1 MYKILVNHSSIDIA
15 EEYEVNFYL
24 TIKEL
29 KSLILK
35 KHNYSNMKLIFSGK
49 ILKDDFT
56 LEYYDICED
65 NMIICMGKMF
75 MNNTPNIRS
84 VNPPSRANNPNNN
97 SSINFPQLNRPNIS
111 SNSGSITLNVPINP
125 FLNLTSSLSSITNNN
140 GSITRGNN
148 FIGLFT
154 TTLHRDPVISSLT
167 QSINNNPLFY
177 SSTNSTPNINN
188 FMNFFSQLGSITNIS
203 STNLNNSNNPF
214 SSFLDTL
221 SNNNQNIDLN
231 RPIIES
237 DNNTYAYGI
246 QELRNLGFYNNIHN
260 INALKYTN
268 NNINEAINI
277 LVNYA

>member
-15 EEYEVNFYL
+15 EEYEVNYYL

-75 MNNTPNIRS
+75 MNNTPNIS
-84 VNPPSRANNPNNN
+84 SINPPSRANNPNNN
-97 SSINFPQLNRPNIS
+97 SSINFPQLNRPNIIP
-111 SNSGSITLNVPINP
+111 NNGSITLNIPINP
-125 FLNLTSSLSSITNNN
+125 FLNLTSSLSSITSNS

-154 TTLHRDPVISSLT
+154 TTLHRDPIISSLT
-167 QSINNNPLFY
+167 QSINN
-177 SSTNSTPNINN
+177 TNSITDINN
-188 FMNFFSQLGSITNIS
+188 FMNLFSQLGSITNIS
-203 STNLNNSNNPF
+203 STNINNSNNPF
-214 SSFLDTL
+214 SSIFNTSFMDTL

-231 RPIIES
+231 RPINEN
-237 DNNTYAYGI
+237 DNSAYAYGI

>member
-15 EEYEVNFYL
+15 EEYEVNYYL

-75 MNNTPNIRS
+75 MNNTPNIS
-84 VNPPSRANNPNNN
+84 SINPPSRANNPNNN
-97 SSINFPQLNRPNIS
+97 SSINFPQLNRPNIIP
-111 SNSGSITLNVPINP
+111 NNGSITLNIPINP
-125 FLNLTSSLSSITNNN
+125 FLNLTSSLSSITSNS

-154 TTLHRDPVISSLT
+154 TTLHRDPIISSLT
-167 QSINNNPLFY
+167 QNINNNPNNI
-177 SSTNSTPNINN
+177 SDINS
-188 FMNFFSQLGSITNIS
+188 FMNLFSQLGSITNIS
-203 STNLNNSNNPF
+203 STNINNSNNPF
-214 SSFLDTL
+214 SSIFNTSFLDTL
-221 SNNNQNIDLN
+221 SNNNPNIDLN
-231 RPIIES
+231 RPINEN
-237 DNNTYAYGI
+237 DNSAYAYGI